1 MKMYNRPD
9 YGPLPAGV
17 TESQMMDKMLRPA
30 DHAVSIE
37 QARRRKIDQ
46 ERRDKLKAENEA
58 GAIKKPMGINTG
70 AYQNINMVH
79 APSPINTARPIKYN
93 PNQGLWAGGVDIK
106 PYKIEPAL
114 SGEMQPR

>member
-17 TESQMMDKMLRPA
+17 TESQMMDKMLRPE

-37 QARRRKIDQ
+37 HARRRKIDQ
-46 ERRDKLKAENEA
+46 ERRDKMKTQQC
-58 GAIKKPMGINTG
+58 INTG
-70 AYQNINMVH
+70 AYHNINMVN

-93 PNQGLWAGGVDIK
+93 PNYNDIQVRGEIQ
-106 PYKIEPAL
+106 PY
-114 SGEMQPR
+114 